1 MRGFQGMLHAG
12 FVVVV
17 AIIAAS
23 TLQLGWTS
31 QLRCLPTMLE
41 GKVLVYARLKKAQK
55 S

>member
-12 FVVVV
+12 FVVV